1 MGLKRYN
8 PLQRTGKTTKTI
20 KLSATPSGFFG
31 LLFHSEIRA
40 KKPAGTCYDDLHA
53 KVMQCWKALK
63 LLNLAGDQL
72 ELN

>member
-8 PLQRTGKTTKTI
+8 LLQCTGKTTKTI

-40 KKPAGTCYDDLHA
+40 KNPGSSYDDLHA